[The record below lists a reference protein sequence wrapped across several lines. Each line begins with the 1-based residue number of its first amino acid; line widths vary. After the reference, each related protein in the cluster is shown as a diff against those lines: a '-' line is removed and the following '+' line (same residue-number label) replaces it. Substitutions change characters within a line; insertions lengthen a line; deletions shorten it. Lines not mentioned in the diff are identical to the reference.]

1 MKLAPRLENLKAK
14 LDYRKGYFA
23 PAAFARMRDSD
34 KETPVQQA
42 LQSEN
47 PVTDLPLAVEVDYF
61 RLAKDKYFVPVTV
74 RMPGSAF
81 SFREGTKRATALDF
95 IAQVRDAKGAPPIQ
109 FATPF
114 L

>member
-1 MKLAPRLENLKAK
+1 MHE
-14 LDYRKGYFA
+14 
-23 PAAFARMRDSD
+23 SD
-34 KETPVQQA
+34 KETQLQQA

-74 RMPGSAF
+74 RMPGSAL
-81 SFREGTKRATALDF
+81 SFGEGVQACHRYSISSRKCAMPKA
-95 IAQVRDAKGAPPIQ
+95 APPIR
-109 FATPF
+109 FAIPF